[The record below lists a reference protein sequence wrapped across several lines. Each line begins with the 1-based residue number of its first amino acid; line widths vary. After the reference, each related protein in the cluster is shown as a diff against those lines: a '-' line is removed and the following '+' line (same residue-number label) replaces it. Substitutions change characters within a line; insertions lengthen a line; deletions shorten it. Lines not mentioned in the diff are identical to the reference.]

1 MLKYLTYDIVFQEFP
16 DEVTLAINL
25 SCCPNH
31 CKGCHSAILCEDVG
45 TLLDENAF
53 FSLIEKYDG
62 GITCV
67 ALMGGD
73 NDPLMVSRL
82 LLAVKERY
90 KGRLKTGW
98 YSGKPQLPENITLE
112 AFDYIKL
119 GPYKEECGAIKEKTT
134 NQRFYKV
141 EDNTLKDLTYKFWKQ

>member
-16 DEVTLAINL
+16 DEATLAINL

-45 TLLDENAF
+45 TLLDEKTL
-53 FSLIEKYDG
+53 FSLIEKYDE

-73 NDPLMVSRL
+73 NDPLMVNRL
-82 LLAVKERY
+82 LFSVKEYY

-98 YSGKPQLPENITLE
+98 YSGKQQIPDNITME

-119 GPYKEECGAIKEKTT
+119 GSYKEECGAIKEKTT
-134 NQRFYKV
+134 NQK
-141 EDNTLKDLTYKFWKQ
+141 